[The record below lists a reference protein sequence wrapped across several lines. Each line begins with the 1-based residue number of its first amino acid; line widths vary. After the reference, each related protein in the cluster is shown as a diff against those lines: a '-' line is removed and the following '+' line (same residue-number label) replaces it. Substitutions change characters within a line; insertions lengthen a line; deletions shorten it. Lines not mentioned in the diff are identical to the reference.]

1 MELRVSPKPRP
12 IGLALI
18 GLLALVQASLGVM
31 RALDWYHAG
40 VDLIHHGI
48 IILPVAGTVAMM
60 RGGLIG
66 AIALLYVVFA
76 LGAFTGRLWAWW
88 LGLCV
93 ALINFLLVFSIVG
106 QAEDVPLVLPW
117 AIIPVI
123 MIAYLVSRTGRAA
136 FRHDRPQSHALM
148 T

>member
-1 MELRVSPKPRP
+1 
-12 IGLALI
+12 
-18 GLLALVQASLGVM
+18 
-31 RALDWYHAG
+31 
-40 VDLIHHGI
+40 
-48 IILPVAGTVAMM
+48 M

-93 ALINFLLVFSIVG
+93 ALINLLLVFSIVG